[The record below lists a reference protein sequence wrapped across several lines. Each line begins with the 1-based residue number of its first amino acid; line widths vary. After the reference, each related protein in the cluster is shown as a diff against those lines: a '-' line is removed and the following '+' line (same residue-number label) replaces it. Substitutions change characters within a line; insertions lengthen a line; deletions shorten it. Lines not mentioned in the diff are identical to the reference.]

1 MLNHSISKLCSLF
14 HPFAIIYIQPRK
26 TRTKCNPCIKIITPH
41 HLLSPSFTSHV
52 RTLSPLPYDGFIP
65 VHSFLLS
72 ILRVAKTVKQI
83 CSNFWTHY
91 MLTPI
96 TVKENYAFFSFQ
108 PWVAKTVQHN
118 ICANVILL
126 QSCKMLYLKIN
137 VGNELDIG
145 KDGAF
150 RPEACM
156 PLYSR
161 LMISLHKRSCHS
173 LSTH

>member
-96 TVKENYAFFSFQ
+96 TVKENYASSPEWPKQCSTISVLMSFYCNH
-108 PWVAKTVQHN
+108 VKCFT
-118 ICANVILL
+118 
-126 QSCKMLYLKIN
+126 
-137 VGNELDIG
+137 
-145 KDGAF
+145 
-150 RPEACM
+150 
-156 PLYSR
+156 
-161 LMISLHKRSCHS
+161 
-173 LSTH
+173 